1 MKLMAG
7 HVPGSSLCLHHLST
21 QDGEDKIPLNLGLG
35 WLEVSCSAS
44 ENIADLLSHALQV
57 LGTFVPQR
65 CLGPLPGT
73 RRAFR
78 LQLRHMQVT
87 ASLRLGAATNTYL
100 LAPLRVRV
108 AS

>member
-7 HVPGSSLCLHHLST
+7 HVPGLSLCLHHLSA
-21 QDGEDKIPLNLGLG
+21 QDGEDKVLLMLGLR
-35 WLEVSCSAS
+35 WLDVSCSAS
-44 ENIADLLSHALQV
+44 ENFADLLSHALQV

-73 RRAFR
+73 RCAFR
-78 LQLRHMQVT
+78 LQLRCMQVT
-87 ASLRLGAATNTYL
+87 TSLQLGAATNTYL
-100 LAPLRVRV
+100 LAPLCVHV

>member
-1 MKLMAG
+1 MAG
-7 HVPGSSLCLHHLST
+7 HVPGSSLCLHHLSA
-21 QDGEDKIPLNLGLG
+21 QDGEDEVLLKLGLR
-35 WLEVSCSAS
+35 WLDVSCSAS
-44 ENIADLLSHALQV
+44 ENFADLLSHALQV
-57 LGTFVPQR
+57 LRMFVPQR

-78 LQLRHMQVT
+78 LQLRRMQVT
-87 ASLRLGAATNTYL
+87 TSLQLGAATNTYL